1 MTENKP
7 SRDGEA
13 GLSPAEPERARP
25 SAARGGQGGVEEPR
39 AWKPFEGFH
48 HDDASGRNAFSLVL
62 VSLMKGVVH
71 AEAEPKN
78 WQALLDLQARVRD
91 HVAPLGL
98 ELIVDEAEG
107 YAYLRQRVVGE
118 GEPELPRLVPRRPL
132 GFQVSLLLALL
143 RKKLAESD
151 AQGESTRIILS
162 REQIADLI
170 RVFLPDSGNEARL
183 MDRLD
188 THLNKVVEMG
198 FLRRLR
204 GKGGRDGELEV
215 QRILKAF
222 VDAQWLSDFDRRLA
236 AYTEHLKSESAGAED
251 AEP

>member
-1 MTENKP
+1 MTDVQP
-7 SRDGEA
+7 DQ
-13 GLSPAEPERARP
+13 
-25 SAARGGQGGVEEPR
+25 AA
-39 AWKPFEGFH
+39 
-48 HDDASGRNAFSLVL
+48 GRNAFSLVL

-132 GFQVSLLLALL
+132 GFQVSLLLVLL

-151 AQGESTRIILS
+151 AQGDSTRIILS
-162 REQIADLI
+162 REQIADLA

-188 THLNKVVEMG
+188 AHLNKVVEMG

-204 GKGGRDGELEV
+204 GKGGRDGEFEV
-215 QRILKAF
+215 ERILKAF
-222 VDAQWLSDFDRRLA
+222 VDAQWLSEFDRRLA
-236 AYTEHLKSESAGAED
+236 AYAEHLKNESAGAED

>member
-1 MTENKP
+1 MT
-7 SRDGEA
+7 
-13 GLSPAEPERARP
+13 
-25 SAARGGQGGVEEPR
+25 
-39 AWKPFEGFH
+39 
-48 HDDASGRNAFSLVL
+48 DAQSNQAVARNAFSLVL

-132 GFQVSLLLALL
+132 GFQVSLLLVLL

-151 AQGESTRIILS
+151 AQGDNTRIILS
-162 REQIADLI
+162 REQIADLV

-188 THLNKVVEMG
+188 AHLNKVVEMG

-204 GKGGRDGELEV
+204 GKGGKDGEFEV
-215 QRILKAF
+215 ERILKAF
-222 VDAQWLSDFDRRLA
+222 VDAQWLSEFDRRLA
-236 AYTEHLKSESAGAED
+236 AYAEHLKNESAGAED
-251 AEP
+251 AEL

>member
-1 MTENKP
+1 LPVADAQPN
-7 SRDGEA
+7 
-13 GLSPAEPERARP
+13 
-25 SAARGGQGGVEEPR
+25 
-39 AWKPFEGFH
+39 EG
-48 HDDASGRNAFSLVL
+48 AGRNAFSLVL

-71 AEAEPKN
+71 AESEPKN

-107 YAYLRQRVVGE
+107 HAYLRQRVVGE

-132 GFQVSLLLALL
+132 GFQVSLLLVLL

-151 AQGESTRIILS
+151 AQGDSTRIILS
-162 REQIADLI
+162 REQIADLV

-188 THLNKVVEMG
+188 AHLNKVVEMG

-204 GKGGRDGELEV
+204 GKGDKDGEFEV
-215 QRILKAF
+215 ERILKAF
-222 VDAQWLSDFDRRLA
+222 VDAQWLSEFDRRLA
-236 AYTEHLKSESAGAED
+236 AYSEHLKNASAGEKD

>member
-1 MTENKP
+1 MP
-7 SRDGEA
+7 IADVQ
-13 GLSPAEPERARP
+13 PDQ
-25 SAARGGQGGVEEPR
+25 AA
-39 AWKPFEGFH
+39 
-48 HDDASGRNAFSLVL
+48 GRNAFSLVL

-71 AEAEPKN
+71 AEAELKN

-118 GEPELPRLVPRRPL
+118 GEPDLPRLVPRRPL
-132 GFQVSLLLALL
+132 GFQVSLLLVLL

-151 AQGESTRIILS
+151 AQGDSTRIILS
-162 REQIADLI
+162 REQIADLV

-188 THLNKVVEMG
+188 AHLNKVVEMG

-204 GKGGRDGELEV
+204 GKGGKDGEFEV
-215 QRILKAF
+215 ERILKAF
-222 VDAQWLSDFDRRLA
+222 VDAQWLSEFDRRLA
-236 AYTEHLKSESAGAED
+236 AYAEHLKNESAGAED

>member
-1 MTENKP
+1 MP
-7 SRDGEA
+7 IADVQ
-13 GLSPAEPERARP
+13 PDQ
-25 SAARGGQGGVEEPR
+25 AA
-39 AWKPFEGFH
+39 
-48 HDDASGRNAFSLVL
+48 GRNAFSLVL

-71 AEAEPKN
+71 AEAELKN

-118 GEPELPRLVPRRPL
+118 GEPDLPRLVPRRPL
-132 GFQVSLLLALL
+132 GFQVSLLLVLL

-151 AQGESTRIILS
+151 AQGDSTRIILS
-162 REQIADLI
+162 REQIADLV

-188 THLNKVVEMG
+188 AHLNKVVEMG

-204 GKGGRDGELEV
+204 GKGGKDGKDGKDGEFEV
-215 QRILKAF
+215 ERILKAF
-222 VDAQWLSDFDRRLA
+222 VDAQWLSEFDRRLA
-236 AYTEHLKSESAGAED
+236 AYAEHLKNESAGAED